1 MNAALYHE
9 YGPADVVRVGPHPDP
24 IPGPGDVLVRVRFS
38 TLNRTD
44 TGFRSAEYVISRL
57 FSGLLHPKNPV
68 LGCEFAGDV
77 VAIGI
82 DVTKFSVGDRVF
94 GFDDEGFG
102 SHAELKRI
110 SQDAGLSTIPDGWSY
125 EQAAALTE
133 GSHYALCNLHS
144 AKLQAGQRIL
154 INGST
159 GSIGS
164 AAVQL
169 CAAMGA
175 DITAV
180 CATPHLELVRSL
192 GANRVVDYTTTDVVS
207 LGGSYHVVYDAVGK
221 RRFRDFRSV
230 MEPDGVYMSTELGP
244 GGENVWLGILGLMK
258 KGQRVLFPLPTVSR
272 EDIETIKSLAI
283 EGKFMPVIDRIYPL
297 SDITEAH
304 RYVEAGMKIG
314 NVLVQ
319 IDQ

>member
-1 MNAALYHE
+1 MKAAIYSE
-9 YGPADVVRVGPHPDP
+9 YGPPDVVRIGPLPDP
-24 IPGPGDVLVRVRFS
+24 TPGPGDVLVRVRFS
-38 TLNRTD
+38 TVNRTD
-44 TGFRSAEYVISRL
+44 TGFRTAEYVISRL
-57 FSGLLHPKNPV
+57 FSGLFRPKNPV

-77 VAIGI
+77 VAIGSA
-82 DVTKFSVGDRVF
+82 VTQFSVGDRVF

-102 SHAELKRI
+102 SNAELKRI

-133 GSHYALCNLHS
+133 GSHYALCNLRS
-144 AKLQAGQRIL
+144 AKVRAGQRIL

-169 CAAMGA
+169 CAAMGL
-175 DITAV
+175 DVTAV

-192 GANRVVDYTTTDVVS
+192 GAHRVVDYTTTDVVG

-221 RRFRDFRSV
+221 RRFKDFISV
-230 MEPDGVYMSTELGP
+230 LEPDGVYMSTELGP

-258 KGQRVLFPLPTVSR
+258 KGRRVLFPIPTISR
-272 EDIETIKSLAI
+272 EDIETIKSLAV
-283 EGKFMPVIDRIYPL
+283 EGKFRPVIDRIYPL
-297 SDITEAH
+297 DDIIEAH
-304 RYVEAGMKIG
+304 RYVESGMKVG
-314 NVLVQ
+314 NVL
-319 IDQ
+319 IRIE

>member
-1 MNAALYHE
+1 MKAAIHTE
-9 YGPADVVRVGPHPDP
+9 YGPADVVRVGHLPDP
-24 IPGPGDVLVRVRFS
+24 TPGPGDVLVRVRFS
-38 TLNRTD
+38 TVNRTD

-57 FSGLLHPKNPV
+57 FSGLFRPKNPV

-77 VAIGI
+77 IAVGSA
-82 DVTKFSVGDRVF
+82 VTQFAVGDRVF

-102 SHAELKRI
+102 AHAELKRI
-110 SQDAGLSTIPDGWSY
+110 SQDAGLSTIPEGWTY

-133 GSHYALCNLHS
+133 GSHYALCNLRS
-144 AKLQAGQRIL
+144 AKVQAEQRIL

-159 GSIGS
+159 GAIGS

-175 DITAV
+175 EVTAV

-192 GANRVVDYTTTDVVS
+192 GAHRVVDYTTTDVVS

-221 RRFRDFRSV
+221 RRFRDFLPV

-258 KGQRVLFPLPTVSR
+258 KGRRVLFPIPTISR

-283 EGKFMPVIDRIYPL
+283 AGKFRPVIDRIYPL
-297 SDITEAH
+297 DDITEAH
-304 RYVEAGMKIG
+304 RYVGSGMKTG
-314 NVLVQ
+314 NVL
-319 IDQ
+319 IRIE